1 MIKHNE
7 YQFVLLFLNSKPKP
21 RAVSRGA
28 EFNKPMEVESQF
40 LKPLKNTDYAVK
52 FIEKYL
58 LIRDLQAK
66 GVAFR
71 PTNNNALALNLIK
84 NINPNRGIGLSVNML
99 R

>member
-1 MIKHNE
+1 
-7 YQFVLLFLNSKPKP
+7 
-21 RAVSRGA
+21 
-28 EFNKPMEVESQF
+28 MEVESQF

-58 LIRDLQAK
+58 LMKDMEAT

-84 NINPNRGIGLSVNML
+84 IINPNTGIGLSVNML

>member
-1 MIKHNE
+1 
-7 YQFVLLFLNSKPKP
+7 
-21 RAVSRGA
+21 
-28 EFNKPMEVESQF
+28 MEVESQF
-40 LKPLKNTDYAVK
+40 LKPLQNTDYAVK